1 MTTLLP
7 LLRTRLSAVWCLLV
21 AATLLSWWLGT
32 DHGFGAGA
40 SSASV
45 VILAVAFM
53 KARFVGLYFMELR
66 HAPLVLR
73 GLFEAYCLVV
83 LAVVVTM
90 YLVR

>member
-7 LLRTRLSAVWCLLV
+7 LLRNRVTIVWLV
-21 AATLLSWWLGT
+21 LVCATVLSWWLGT
-32 DHGFGAGA
+32 DHGFVHGA

-66 HAPLVLR
+66 DAPLVLR

-83 LAVVVTM
+83 LTVVMTM
-90 YLVR
+90 YLTS